1 MQESS
6 NQDPHP
12 EEPAEQNAPARSASD
27 AAKAR
32 ALARAEEDA
41 RIDATGRDEW
51 HYIQGDQQYGPVPL
65 AELKSKV
72 SDLSISPPIKLAWHE
87 GMADW
92 KPVYEI
98 AKVCGVNPMAAT
110 QAFKLPR
117 MAAKPADS
125 MEMNGGVEA
134 DEAG

>member
-1 MQESS
+1 MQEPT
-6 NQDPHP
+6 NQDSDL
-12 EEPAEQNAPARSASD
+12 PADETASAPP
-27 AAKAR
+27 AKSTAKER
-32 ALARAEEDA
+32 AQARAEEDA

-51 HYIQGDQQYGPVPL
+51 HYIQNDQQFGPVPL

-72 SDLSISPPIKLAWHE
+72 ADLSIRPAVKFAWHE

-98 AKVCGVNPMAAT
+98 PKVCGVDPLAAT

-117 MAAKPADS
+117 MAAKPES
-125 MEMNGGVEA
+125 EMEMEGGVE
-134 DEAG
+134 EE

>member
-6 NQDPHP
+6 NPG
-12 EEPAEQNAPARSASD
+12 EKAAAGSTND

-51 HYIQGDQQYGPVPL
+51 HYIQNDEQFGPIPL
-65 AELKSKV
+65 AELKNMV
-72 SDLSISPPIKLAWHE
+72 ADLSISPPVKFAWHE

-98 AKVCGVNPMAAT
+98 AKVCGVDPMAAT
-110 QAFKLPR
+110 RAFKLPR
-117 MAAKPADS
+117 LAARPEDS
-125 MEMNGGVEA
+125 MEMEGGVE
-134 DEAG
+134 DDTE

>member
-6 NQDPHP
+6 NQFPDP
-12 EEPAEQNAPARSASD
+12 EGSAAAPKAD
-27 AAKAR
+27 TPQAR

-51 HYIQGDQQYGPVPL
+51 HYIQGDEQFGPVPL
-65 AELKSKV
+65 AQLKSMV
-72 SDLSISPPIKLAWHE
+72 SDLSISPPVKLAWHE
-87 GMADW
+87 GMTDW

-98 AKVCGVNPMAAT
+98 AKVCGVNPLAAT

-117 MAAKPADS
+117 MAAKPEDS
-125 MEMNGGVEA
+125 MEMEGGVES
-134 DEAG
+134 D

>member
-1 MQESS
+1 MQEPS
-6 NQDPHP
+6 NQDPNP
-12 EEPAEQNAPARSASD
+12 TAGSSSAGSAAD
-27 AAKAR
+27 AARAR

-51 HYIQGDQQYGPVPL
+51 HYIQGDEQFGPVPL
-65 AELKSKV
+65 AQLKTMV

-87 GMADW
+87 GMEDW

-98 AKVCGVNPMAAT
+98 PKVCGVDPLAAT

-117 MAAKPADS
+117 MAAKPES
-125 MEMNGGVEA
+125 EMEGGGE
-134 DEAG
+134 E